1 MPTEIALAAQ
11 PGPGG
16 AVVPVTCSELRV
28 SFGTV
33 VAVDGISFGIAPGE
47 VFGLLGPNGAGKT
60 TTIRVLT
67 TLIRADSGQITVF
80 GHETRREAMLVRH
93 LIGYLPQ
100 QLSADFQLS
109 GYENVWLFARLF
121 DLPRRERQQRVR
133 EVLAAMG
140 LDDVRDRLVGTY
152 SGGMVR
158 RLELA
163 QALVN
168 RPALL
173 VLDEPTIG
181 LDPLARG
188 DVWERVQELREETG
202 MTVLLT
208 THYMEEADTLCDRVA
223 LMHHGRIRAQ
233 GTPGE
238 LKSELGPGTSLD
250 DVFRHHVGAAIE
262 DEEMTGGGRDVRRTR
277 RTAQRLG

>member
-1 MPTEIALAAQ
+1 MAAEAALASGEAS
-11 PGPGG
+11 
-16 AVVPVTCSELRV
+16 AATLPVACSDLRV
-28 SFGTV
+28 SFGSV
-33 VAVDGISFGIAPGE
+33 RAVDGISFHIAPGE
-47 VFGLLGPNGAGKT
+47 VFSLLGPNGAGKT

-67 TLIRADSGQITVF
+67 TLIAADFGEASVF
-80 GHETRREAMLVRH
+80 GHDVRREAMLVRH

-100 QLSADFQLS
+100 QLSADFQLT

-121 DLPRRERQQRVR
+121 DLPRRDREPRVR
-133 EVLAAMG
+133 EVLAMMG
-140 LDDVRDRLVGTY
+140 LDDVRDRLVRTY
-152 SGGMVR
+152 SGGMIR

-181 LDPLARG
+181 LDPLARA
-188 DVWERVQELREETG
+188 DVWERVRSLREETG
-202 MTVLLT
+202 MAVLLT
-208 THYMEEADTLCDRVA
+208 THYMEEADALSDRVA
-223 LMHHGRIRAQ
+223 LMYHGRFRAE
-233 GTPGE
+233 GTPAR
-238 LKSELGPGTSLD
+238 LKAALGPGATLD

-262 DEEMTGGGRDVRRTR
+262 DEELSGGGRDVRSTR

>member
-1 MPTEIALAAQ
+1 MVVEMARA
-11 PGPGG
+11 GGG
-16 AVVPVTCSELRV
+16 AARTALPVDCSELQV
-28 SFGTV
+28 SFGAV
-33 VAVDGISFGIAPGE
+33 RAVDGISFHIEPGE
-47 VFGLLGPNGAGKT
+47 VFALLGPNGAGKT

-67 TLIRADSGQITVF
+67 TLIAPDSGRATVF
-80 GHETRREAMLVRH
+80 GHDVRRAAMLVRH

-121 DLPRRERQQRVR
+121 DLPRREREARVR
-133 EVLAAMG
+133 EVLAVMG
-140 LDDVRDRLVGTY
+140 LDDVRDRLVRTY
-152 SGGMVR
+152 SGGMIR

-181 LDPLARG
+181 LDPLARA
-188 DVWERVQELREETG
+188 DVWERVRTLRQETG
-202 MTVLLT
+202 MAVLLT
-208 THYMEEADTLCDRVA
+208 THYMEEADVLSDRVA
-223 LMHHGRIRAQ
+223 LMHHGRFRAE
-233 GTPGE
+233 GTPAN
-238 LKSELGPGTSLD
+238 LKSALGPGATLD

-262 DEEMTGGGRDVRRTR
+262 DEELSGGGRDVRSTR

>member
-1 MPTEIALAAQ
+1 MVVEMSRA
-11 PGPGG
+11 GGG
-16 AVVPVTCSELRV
+16 AARTALPVDCSELQV
-28 SFGTV
+28 SFGAV
-33 VAVDGISFGIAPGE
+33 RAVDGISFHIEPGE
-47 VFGLLGPNGAGKT
+47 VFALLGPNGAGKT

-67 TLIRADSGQITVF
+67 TLIAPDSGRATVF
-80 GHETRREAMLVRH
+80 GHDVRRAAMLVRH

-100 QLSADFQLS
+100 QLSADFQLT

-121 DLPRRERQQRVR
+121 DLPRREREARVR
-133 EVLAAMG
+133 EVLAVMG
-140 LDDVRDRLVGTY
+140 LDDVRDRLVRTY
-152 SGGMVR
+152 SGGMIR

-181 LDPLARG
+181 LDPLARA
-188 DVWERVQELREETG
+188 DVWERVRTLRQETG
-202 MTVLLT
+202 MAVLLT
-208 THYMEEADTLCDRVA
+208 THYMEEADVLSDRVA
-223 LMHHGRIRAQ
+223 LMHHGRFRAE
-233 GTPGE
+233 GTPTS
-238 LKSELGPGTSLD
+238 LKSALGPGATLD

-262 DEEMTGGGRDVRRTR
+262 DEELSGGGRDVRSTR